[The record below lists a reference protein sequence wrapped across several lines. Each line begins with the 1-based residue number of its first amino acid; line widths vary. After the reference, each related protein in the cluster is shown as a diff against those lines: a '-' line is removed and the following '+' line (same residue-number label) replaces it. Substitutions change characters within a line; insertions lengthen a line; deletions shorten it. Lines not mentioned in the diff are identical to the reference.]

1 MRMPVRE
8 FPVDLGGGSSPS
20 LDPEQQ
26 LVVLGLV
33 LLILIIGAL
42 YMKYDEGRPERER
55 KRRIRE
61 EKQRIRDQIIAER
74 NAHLIIKEVSR
85 PKF

>member
-1 MRMPVRE
+1 MRLPVRE
-8 FPVDLGGGSSPS
+8 FPVDLGGGSSS
-20 LDPEQQ
+20 NLDPEQQ

-55 KRRIRE
+55 KRRIR
-61 EKQRIRDQIIAER
+61 DQIIAER